1 MIICGPEM
9 LYKGLDVKS
18 IFKYVLV
25 YKVDIEEEWI
35 NWYFILLIYQ
45 GEVVVSATF

>member
-1 MIICGPEM
+1 MIIWGPEM

-18 IFKYVLV
+18 IYVLV

-35 NWYFILLIYQ
+35 NWYFILLIFQ